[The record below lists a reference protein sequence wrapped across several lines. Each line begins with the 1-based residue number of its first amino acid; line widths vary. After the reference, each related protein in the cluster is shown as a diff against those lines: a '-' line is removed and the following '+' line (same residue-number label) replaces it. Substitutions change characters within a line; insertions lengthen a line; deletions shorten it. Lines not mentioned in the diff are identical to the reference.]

1 MEFLL
6 TPAGRQ
12 HGAAA
17 HSPVT
22 HPLPDGRGSETF
34 VPMLLLLGAC
44 LVLAACS
51 PTPEHER
58 AVGEAWVGPSAVQI
72 RKELNLR
79 SPVSG
84 VLRHGE
90 RVELIARRRRFVKVR
105 AGSGVEGWTDSRLLL
120 SARARAEFL
129 ALQERAAKAPA
140 LGQATVLE
148 TLSAHT
154 APYRQAPAYYQI
166 PPQQTVEVMA
176 HQRVERVP
184 WDPPPLLDED
194 AFRPKIVRKQKEP
207 PRIPPPPPGPPPPV
221 PDDWLLLSGYTQ
233 DHLPEEK
240 PNEPPPTPPVLDDW
254 TLVRA
259 ADGRCGWVLDRL
271 LYSSIPDE
279 VAQYAER
286 ARIVAYFDI
295 GTVHDR
301 QAGVD
306 KTVWLWAAQSAGA
319 RDREFDSLRIF
330 NWSTRHHRYETSWIE
345 RGVRGAGP
353 VTLVRKGGAVTGFTT
368 WAVEKDGR
376 TVKRDYALQG
386 YRARV
391 AARTPGEPPAPWYT
405 PAPRKVSSGPATETE
420 TRAPSLWDRLVGRIN
435 RLRSG
440 SFR

>member
-1 MEFLL
+1 MNLSP
-6 TPAGRQ
+6 TQPIGQPGANARQGRR
-12 HGAAA
+12 A
-17 HSPVT
+17 PW
-22 HPLPDGRGSETF
+22 RGQVLIRLALVGT
-34 VPMLLLLGAC
+34 LA
-44 LVLAACS
+44 VLAACG
-51 PTPEHER
+51 PEGER
-58 AVGEAWVGPSAVQI
+58 QRSVGEAWVGPSAVQI

-84 VLRHGE
+84 VLLHGE

-120 SARARAEFL
+120 SAQARAEFL
-129 ALQERAAKAPA
+129 ALQESAAKAPP

-233 DHLPEEK
+233 DHLPGEK

-319 RDREFDSLRIF
+319 RDRAFDSLRIF

-376 TVKRDYALQG
+376 TVKRDYALQS

-391 AARTPGEPPAPWYT
+391 AARTPAEPPAPWYT
-405 PAPRKVSSGPATETE
+405 PPARKVSSAPAAETE